1 MTSLEQ
7 SQELQKAI
15 RSGNVDQ
22 AMLMAQG
29 LALVKAPITIKS
41 TVNGIH
47 FADKPMTVR
56 YKSLLF
62 QSVRSEL

>member
-7 SQELQKAI
+7 SHELQNAI

-22 AMLMAQG
+22 AMLMAQV
-29 LALVKAPITIKS
+29 LALVKAPIIIKS
-41 TVNGIH
+41 AVNGIH
-47 FADKPMTVR
+47 IADKACQTCLMTVR

-62 QSVRSEL
+62 